1 LTAVEPEVDP
11 MAEEVLGDRSARRPT
26 RGRVADQIVEDL
38 RERILSGAL
47 PNGARLPA
55 ERELA
60 ESYGV
65 SGATVRESVRV
76 LTAMGLIS
84 ARHGSGSFVTAETG
98 TMIAL
103 SIASVV
109 RLEDAGVADAL
120 GVLSA
125 LNRYAVQ
132 LAVQEASDA
141 EIAAYREAA
150 RQLARID
157 DVRGTAEALR
167 VFLRWPSEL
176 SGNPLLAALCRF
188 LVDVQVGL
196 ALETSGGELADW
208 RRVVGV
214 LQPERLA
221 IVDAVERRSAAEAAD
236 LVTAYVVQAQR
247 VILSTPRAREIAA
260 SDPHYSQLLSDLM
273 LHSRLSAAMR

>member
-1 LTAVEPEVDP
+1 
-11 MAEEVLGDRSARRPT
+11 MAEVIPGGRLARRPT

-47 PNGARLPA
+47 ANGARLPA

-236 LVTAYVVQAQR
+236 LVTAYVVHAQR